1 MIWPSNYIPRFV
13 SKRSEIHVQTKTYMQ
28 VFMVSLITIA
38 KTWNNSNVQQ
48 QVKGKSSVIYPY
60 NGMPLNAIK
69 DVMSQKQADEAGKK
83 RHIPPSSGFLFWLR
97 LEQIRCCPTTLWRM
111 ICLLNLWF
119 QCLSHLDTPSWT
131 HAEITFNHLA
141 GQPLIQSNWHLK
153 LTITVPKKKF
163 WSPDVCRGLWQ
174 GQLVPIQCC
183 HHLSHWIT

>member
-69 DVMSQKQADEAGKK
+69 DVMSQKQAEQKK
-83 RHIPPSSGFLFWLR
+83 RDSG
-97 LEQIRCCPTTLWRM
+97 
-111 ICLLNLWF
+111 
-119 QCLSHLDTPSWT
+119 
-131 HAEITFNHLA
+131 
-141 GQPLIQSNWHLK
+141 GQPGWFNLYEILERAKLISVTKKQISGGFPGGSVVKTYLLVQETQVRF
-153 LTITVPKKKF
+153 LT
-163 WSPDVCRGLWQ
+163 WENLRCRGTAKPALESPGATTPEPLRCSCWACE
-174 GQLVPIQCC
+174 P
-183 HHLSHWIT
+183 